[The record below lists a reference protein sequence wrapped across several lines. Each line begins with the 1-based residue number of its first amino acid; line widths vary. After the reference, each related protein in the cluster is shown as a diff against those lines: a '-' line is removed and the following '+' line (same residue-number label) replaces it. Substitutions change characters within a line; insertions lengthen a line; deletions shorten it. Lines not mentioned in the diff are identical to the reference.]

1 MRQLINKH
9 NDIVTTLR
17 QKLTEINREGE
28 GRPAW
33 KLENRTAAI
42 NEAKKASLSLAAD
55 LNIMTAQKRNI
66 TQDVFNETRKGGAKI
81 KPAPSEKLYWLQ
93 QVQAAFNG
101 RTPEQAIEL
110 YSYQLSKMTPDER
123 LAWRYMFDDGLELAT
138 YGDPVL
144 EFKAAQIIN
153 QNRTIEEKSALKAMQ
168 EAERFQDYAPTIK
181 AIFQAN
187 LDEAIDG
194 EKQASDP
201 AEVFDTISNDIA
213 AELAKV

>member
-9 NDIVTTLR
+9 NDIITTLR

-28 GRPAW
+28 NRPAW

>member
-1 MRQLINKH
+1 MGPQ
-9 NDIVTTLR
+9 
-17 QKLTEINREGE
+17 
-28 GRPAW
+28 W
-33 KLENRTAAI
+33 KLENRAAAI
-42 NEAKKASLSLAAD
+42 SEAKAASLIIAAD